1 MLVILI
7 VIFVQGFIGN
17 GIEIIIDVRN
27 IVLIVVI
34 LILYLEN
41 IFKLQLLI
49 LLHMLNIDIV
59 KHVMLTV
66 CGVKMNQTFV
76 INVKQIQL

>member
-1 MLVILI
+1 MLGILI

-66 CGVKMNQTFV
+66 CGVKINQIFV

>member
-1 MLVILI
+1 MLEILI

-66 CGVKMNQTFV
+66 CGVKINQIFV